1 MSHVI
6 RISSVHSFDS
16 RTVDLRCQF
25 TFFSGQT
32 RALTTTRQDSE
43 QQSNPLEVL
52 VVYRL
57 LRNSGKRTEARQI
70 HLESCNV
77 CNTRENDVS
86 QILVIPEEGQAL
98 TVRRYRLGQ
107 FLSACKRAMGQSPK
121 TEHGK
126 NGSAENFLDR
136 GLFTVALTQSH
147 NERGLDIVKFS
158 AQMIKVDGS
167 RIVRGARARRR
178 CGMAW
183 QDHSELFVV
192 DTDNTPCA
200 HALFVCAAE
209 SRPPRPWQALL
220 LASESC
226 LACHSPLLR
235 NHPAFWP
242 IVLRVQDEEH
252 GRWFLVAGLPG

>member
-1 MSHVI
+1 MDTSLSRCLDRTWEEWI
-6 RISSVHSFDS
+6 CREFLGPRAVHDAQFDQS
-16 RTVDLRCQF
+16 DRFEHEVH
-25 TFFSGQT
+25 
-32 RALTTTRQDSE
+32 E
-43 QQSNPLEVL
+43 QCAGTPLL
-52 VVYRL
+52 
-57 LRNSGKRTEARQI
+57 A
-70 HLESCNV
+70 
-77 CNTRENDVS
+77 
-86 QILVIPEEGQAL
+86 PA
-98 TVRRYRLGQ
+98 
-107 FLSACKRAMGQSPK
+107 A
-121 TEHGK
+121 
-126 NGSAENFLDR
+126 GSASDAED
-136 GLFTVALTQSH
+136 
-147 NERGLDIVKFS
+147 D
-158 AQMIKVDGS
+158 